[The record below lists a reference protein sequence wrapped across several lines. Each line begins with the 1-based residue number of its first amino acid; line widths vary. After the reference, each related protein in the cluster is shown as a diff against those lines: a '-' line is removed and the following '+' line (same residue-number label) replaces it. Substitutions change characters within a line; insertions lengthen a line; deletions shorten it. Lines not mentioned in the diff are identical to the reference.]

1 MTIISIISN
10 TCSILGLIALTS
22 GLVPS
27 LRKSQNYLFLLGNL
41 LMLAGSY
48 LAQNTIYTSNATL
61 CTIASML
68 AFTSLNNKFR
78 ILIIGIFTLGL
89 IEYLLFTKQINSI
102 GTSVGTLSLGLMA
115 FGYATSSNLV
125 LFLGSSGIITF
136 SIIYFINSPNLLAVI
151 YLILNVIFALFALR
165 AFLLEKN
172 K

>member
-1 MTIISIISN
+1 
-10 TCSILGLIALTS
+10 
-22 GLVPS
+22 
-27 LRKSQNYLFLLGNL
+27 
-41 LMLAGSY
+41 
-48 LAQNTIYTSNATL
+48 
-61 CTIASML
+61 
-68 AFTSLNNKFR
+68 
-78 ILIIGIFTLGL
+78 
-89 IEYLLFTKQINSI
+89 LLFTKQINSI